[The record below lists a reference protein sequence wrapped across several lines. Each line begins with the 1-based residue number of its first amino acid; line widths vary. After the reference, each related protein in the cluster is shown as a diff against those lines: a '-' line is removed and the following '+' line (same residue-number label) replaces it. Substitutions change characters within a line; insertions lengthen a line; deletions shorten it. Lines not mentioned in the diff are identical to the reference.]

1 MLKKAWR
8 GLRTDDREVSL
19 SRLSFSPFLCPIS
32 VIAAA
37 TEKLQA
43 DSEGRSKQGSD
54 RLIRGEEQGASR
66 DWPPEKGAARRAS
79 ERLGRW
85 QVSRPV
91 HEGRD
96 ATAADQIRT
105 GESKQRAQI
114 MIMLFSALA
123 EKRLKLW
130 PKQGERN
137 RMMLEG
143 GRWFALPQTTRSRRP
158 RRMPRAR
165 AGNCLDGDNEKRKS
179 KRERK
184 SERERR
190 RRWRRERAPPQN

>member
-1 MLKKAWR
+1 MLKKLGGASEPTTEKSPSP
-8 GLRTDDREVSL
+8 LF
-19 SRLSFSPFLCPIS
+19 LSFFCARFPS
-32 VIAAA
+32 
-37 TEKLQA
+37 LQRPLKSCRQTA
-43 DSEGRSKQGSD
+43 REGARRGSD

-85 QVSRPV
+85 RVSRPV
-91 HEGRD
+91 HEGHD

-179 KRERK
+179 KLERK
-184 SERERR
+184 SERR
-190 RRWRRERAPPQN
+190 RRWRRERPPPQN

>member
-1 MLKKAWR
+1 
-8 GLRTDDREVSL
+8 
-19 SRLSFSPFLCPIS
+19 
-32 VIAAA
+32 
-37 TEKLQA
+37 
-43 DSEGRSKQGSD
+43 
-54 RLIRGEEQGASR
+54 
-66 DWPPEKGAARRAS
+66 
-79 ERLGRW
+79 
-85 QVSRPV
+85 
-91 HEGRD
+91 
-96 ATAADQIRT
+96 
-105 GESKQRAQI
+105 

-179 KRERK
+179 KLERKRERGEEGGGVK
-184 SERERR
+184 GLLRR
-190 RRWRRERAPPQN
+190 IRSKFFGHSALPLPSSLSLDCMHGLFTWKWKHTIGHADVILGSGQSAVHSLHSPT